1 LENVIVPSERN
12 CPFTEDGMLLNTFR
26 LIYPQV
32 KSKRII
38 SGVEEFFC
46 KLVISAKAGI
56 QILFCERDWM
66 PSPIFTGVGSG
77 AGMTGKLPDTS
88 II

>member
-1 LENVIVPSERN
+1 MENVIVPSERN

-38 SGVEEFFC
+38 SEVEGFFLQAC
-46 KLVISAKAGI
+46 RSRKGGNPD
-56 QILFCERDWM
+56 LFCERDWM
-66 PSPIFTGVGSG
+66 PSWRGHDVRAPRHLNYLNFLE
-77 AGMTGKLPDTS
+77 K
-88 II
+88 